1 MNLTYPERNF
11 FSYLYR
17 EDAVGQNHFYQSSL
31 PRDLV
36 ECELKLKD
44 DLPLVGFIIFLAHS
58 SIRFNV
64 F

>member
-11 FSYLYR
+11 FSSLSR
-17 EDAVGQNHFYQSSL
+17 RCSGTNHFYQSSL

-44 DLPLVGFIIFLAHS
+44 DLILSGTSLLLWCI
-58 SIRFNV
+58 
-64 F
+64 